1 VDGNSS
7 IIGRDR
13 HFSLHHRVYSSSG
26 VYWISCAMG
35 TGSSFSGIKRPG
47 REARHSPPSGAEIKN
62 SSYTSTFPT
71 RLLCVV
77 LGLNTESVSMA
88 WCLV

>member
-1 VDGNSS
+1 MFTTAFILALGYTQPPIRWV
-7 IIGRDR
+7 
-13 HFSLHHRVYSSSG
+13 LG
-26 VYWISCAMG
+26 VLSHEQ
-35 TGSSFSGIKRPG
+35 KRPG

-88 WCLV
+88 WCLVKPRDNLT